1 MMSNEKKKNWA
12 QFDGKKVPLE
22 NRETYTTKVLENV
35 KTEDDLNNLIDL
47 QDIIE
52 TDARGE
58 IIDTLEDA
66 FNKQQDRL
74 VQKIKNHRKD
84 LSKQIYQY
92 IVKNPDVKA
101 KVIANHFN
109 VSRKFINHFL
119 YKKTEF
125 GLKDFVRKNYQD
137 RVEQGKKNWRRFPD
151 GMPLNILNALDKK
164 KESKS

>member
-1 MMSNEKKKNWA
+1 MMSNEKKKNWV

-74 VQKIKNHRKD
+74 VEKIKNHRKD

-119 YKKTEF
+119 YKKTEY
-125 GLKDFVRKNYQD
+125 GLKDFVQKNQFD
-137 RVEQGKKNWRRFPD
+137 QWR
-151 GMPLNILNALDKK
+151 I
-164 KESKS
+164 KEE

>member
-1 MMSNEKKKNWA
+1 MMSNEKKKNWV

-35 KTEDDLNNLIDL
+35 KTEDDLNKLIAL

-74 VQKIKNHRKD
+74 VEKIKNHRKD

-119 YKKTEF
+119 YKKTEY
-125 GLKDFVRKNYQD
+125 GLKDFVQKNQFD
-137 RVEQGKKNWRRFPD
+137 QWRIKD
-151 GMPLNILNALDKK
+151 
-164 KESKS
+164 E

>member
-1 MMSNEKKKNWA
+1 MMSNEKKKNWV

-52 TDARGE
+52 TDARGD

-74 VQKIKNHRKD
+74 VEKIKNHRKD

-119 YKKTEF
+119 YKKTEY
-125 GLKDFVRKNYQD
+125 GLKDFVQKNQFD
-137 RVEQGKKNWRRFPD
+137 QWRIKD
-151 GMPLNILNALDKK
+151 
-164 KESKS
+164 E

>member
-1 MMSNEKKKNWA
+1 MSNEKKKNWV

-22 NRETYTTKVLENV
+22 NREAYTTKVLENV

-74 VQKIKNHRKD
+74 VEKIKNHRKD

-119 YKKTEF
+119 YKKTEY
-125 GLKDFVRKNYQD
+125 GLKDFVQKNQFD
-137 RVEQGKKNWRRFPD
+137 QWR
-151 GMPLNILNALDKK
+151 IKH
-164 KESKS
+164 E

>member
-1 MMSNEKKKNWA
+1 MSNEKKKNWV

-35 KTEDDLNNLIDL
+35 KTEEDLNNLIDL

-74 VQKIKNHRKD
+74 VEKIKNHRKD

-119 YKKTEF
+119 YKKTEY
-125 GLKDFVRKNYQD
+125 GLKDFVQKNQFD
-137 RVEQGKKNWRRFPD
+137 QWRIKD
-151 GMPLNILNALDKK
+151 
-164 KESKS
+164 E

>member
-1 MMSNEKKKNWA
+1 MSNEKKKNWV

-74 VQKIKNHRKD
+74 VEKIKNHRKD

-119 YKKTEF
+119 YKKTEY
-125 GLKDFVRKNYQD
+125 GLKDFVQKNQFD
-137 RVEQGKKNWRRFPD
+137 QWRIKD
-151 GMPLNILNALDKK
+151 
-164 KESKS
+164 E

>member
-1 MMSNEKKKNWA
+1 MSNEKKKNWV

-58 IIDTLEDA
+58 MIDTLEDA

-74 VQKIKNHRKD
+74 VEKIKNHRKD

-119 YKKTEF
+119 YKKTEY
-125 GLKDFVRKNYQD
+125 GLKDFVQKNQFD
-137 RVEQGKKNWRRFPD
+137 QWRIKD
-151 GMPLNILNALDKK
+151 
-164 KESKS
+164 E

>member
-1 MMSNEKKKNWA
+1 MSNEKKKNWV

-74 VQKIKNHRKD
+74 VEKIKNHRKD

-92 IVKNPDVKA
+92 IVKNPDVKS

-119 YKKTEF
+119 YKKTEY
-125 GLKDFVRKNYQD
+125 GLKDFVQKNQFD
-137 RVEQGKKNWRRFPD
+137 QWRIKD
-151 GMPLNILNALDKK
+151 
-164 KESKS
+164 E

>member
-1 MMSNEKKKNWA
+1 MMSNEKKKNWV

-35 KTEDDLNNLIDL
+35 KTEEDLNNLIDL

-74 VQKIKNHRKD
+74 VEKIKNHRKD

-119 YKKTEF
+119 YKKTEY
-125 GLKDFVRKNYQD
+125 GLKDFVQKNQFD
-137 RVEQGKKNWRRFPD
+137 QWRIKD
-151 GMPLNILNALDKK
+151 
-164 KESKS
+164 E

>member
-1 MMSNEKKKNWA
+1 MMSNEKKKNWV

-74 VQKIKNHRKD
+74 VEKIKNHRKD

-119 YKKTEF
+119 YKKTEY
-125 GLKDFVRKNYQD
+125 GLKDFVQKNQFD
-137 RVEQGKKNWRRFPD
+137 QWRIKN
-151 GMPLNILNALDKK
+151 
-164 KESKS
+164 E

>member
-1 MMSNEKKKNWA
+1 MSNEKKKNWV

-74 VQKIKNHRKD
+74 VEKIKNHRKD

-119 YKKTEF
+119 YKKTEY
-125 GLKDFVRKNYQD
+125 GLKDFVQKNQFD
-137 RVEQGKKNWRRFPD
+137 QWRIKN
-151 GMPLNILNALDKK
+151 
-164 KESKS
+164 E

>member
-1 MMSNEKKKNWA
+1 MSNEKKKNWV

-52 TDARGE
+52 RDARGE
-58 IIDTLEDA
+58 MIDTLEDA

-74 VQKIKNHRKD
+74 VEKIKNHRKD

-119 YKKTEF
+119 YKKTEY
-125 GLKDFVRKNYQD
+125 GLKDFVQKNQFD
-137 RVEQGKKNWRRFPD
+137 QWRIKD
-151 GMPLNILNALDKK
+151 
-164 KESKS
+164 E

>member
-1 MMSNEKKKNWA
+1 MMSNEKKKNWV
-12 QFDGKKVPLE
+12 QFDGKKLPLE

-74 VQKIKNHRKD
+74 VEKIKNHRKD

-119 YKKTEF
+119 YKKTEY
-125 GLKDFVRKNYQD
+125 GLKDFVQKNQFD
-137 RVEQGKKNWRRFPD
+137 QWRIKD
-151 GMPLNILNALDKK
+151 
-164 KESKS
+164 E

>member
-1 MMSNEKKKNWA
+1 MMSNEKKKNWV

-58 IIDTLEDA
+58 MIDTLEDA

-74 VQKIKNHRKD
+74 VEKIKNHRKD

-119 YKKTEF
+119 YKKTEY
-125 GLKDFVRKNYQD
+125 GLKDFVQKNQFD
-137 RVEQGKKNWRRFPD
+137 QWRIKD
-151 GMPLNILNALDKK
+151 
-164 KESKS
+164 E

>member
-1 MMSNEKKKNWA
+1 MMSNEKKKNWV

-52 TDARGE
+52 TDARVE
-58 IIDTLEDA
+58 IIYTLEDA

-74 VQKIKNHRKD
+74 VEKIKNHRKD

-119 YKKTEF
+119 YKKTEY
-125 GLKDFVRKNYQD
+125 GLKDFVQKNQFD
-137 RVEQGKKNWRRFPD
+137 QWRIKD
-151 GMPLNILNALDKK
+151 
-164 KESKS
+164 E

>member
-1 MMSNEKKKNWA
+1 MMSNEKKKNWV

-74 VQKIKNHRKD
+74 VEKIKNHRKD

-109 VSRKFINHFL
+109 VSTKFLL
-119 YKKTEF
+119 Y
-125 GLKDFVRKNYQD
+125 R
-137 RVEQGKKNWRRFPD
+137 
-151 GMPLNILNALDKK
+151 
-164 KESKS
+164 

>member
-1 MMSNEKKKNWA
+1 MSNEKKKNWV
-12 QFDGKKVPLE
+12 QFDGRKVPLE
-22 NRETYTTKVLENV
+22 NRETYTIKVLENV

-74 VQKIKNHRKD
+74 VEKIKNHRKD

-119 YKKTEF
+119 YKKTEY
-125 GLKDFVRKNYQD
+125 GLKDFVQKNQFD
-137 RVEQGKKNWRRFPD
+137 QWRIKD
-151 GMPLNILNALDKK
+151 
-164 KESKS
+164 E

>member
-1 MMSNEKKKNWA
+1 MSNEKKKNWV

-74 VQKIKNHRKD
+74 VEKIKNHRKD

-119 YKKTEF
+119 YKKTEY
-125 GLKDFVRKNYQD
+125 GLKDFVQKNQFD
-137 RVEQGKKNWRRFPD
+137 QWR
-151 GMPLNILNALDKK
+151 IKH
-164 KESKS
+164 E

>member
-1 MMSNEKKKNWA
+1 MMSNEKKKNWV

-22 NRETYTTKVLENV
+22 NRET
-35 KTEDDLNNLIDL
+35 
-47 QDIIE
+47 
-52 TDARGE
+52 
-58 IIDTLEDA
+58 LEDA

-74 VQKIKNHRKD
+74 VEKIKNHRKD

-119 YKKTEF
+119 YKKTEY
-125 GLKDFVRKNYQD
+125 GLKDFVQKNQFD
-137 RVEQGKKNWRRFPD
+137 QWRIKD
-151 GMPLNILNALDKK
+151 
-164 KESKS
+164 E

>member
-1 MMSNEKKKNWA
+1 MSNEKKKNWV
-12 QFDGKKVPLE
+12 QFDGKKVPPE
-22 NRETYTTKVLENV
+22 NRETHTTKVLENV

-74 VQKIKNHRKD
+74 VEKIKNHRKD

-119 YKKTEF
+119 YKKTEY
-125 GLKDFVRKNYQD
+125 GLKDFVQKNQFD
-137 RVEQGKKNWRRFPD
+137 QWRIKD
-151 GMPLNILNALDKK
+151 
-164 KESKS
+164 E

>member
-1 MMSNEKKKNWA
+1 MMSNEKKKNWV

-74 VQKIKNHRKD
+74 VEKIKNHRKD

-119 YKKTEF
+119 YKKTEY
-125 GLKDFVRKNYQD
+125 GLKDFVQKNQFD
-137 RVEQGKKNWRRFPD
+137 QWR
-151 GMPLNILNALDKK
+151 IKH
-164 KESKS
+164 E

>member
-1 MMSNEKKKNWA
+1 MSNEKKKNWV

-58 IIDTLEDA
+58 IIGTLEDA

-74 VQKIKNHRKD
+74 VEKIKNHRKD

-119 YKKTEF
+119 YKKTEY
-125 GLKDFVRKNYQD
+125 GLKDFVQKNQFD
-137 RVEQGKKNWRRFPD
+137 QWRIKD
-151 GMPLNILNALDKK
+151 
-164 KESKS
+164 E

>member
-1 MMSNEKKKNWA
+1 MSNEKKKNWVP
-12 QFDGKKVPLE
+12 FDGKKVPLE

-74 VQKIKNHRKD
+74 VEKIKNHRKD

-119 YKKTEF
+119 YKKTEY
-125 GLKDFVRKNYQD
+125 GLKDFVQKNQFD
-137 RVEQGKKNWRRFPD
+137 QWRIKD
-151 GMPLNILNALDKK
+151 
-164 KESKS
+164 E

>member
-1 MMSNEKKKNWA
+1 MMSNEKKKNWV

-74 VQKIKNHRKD
+74 VEKIKNHRKD

-119 YKKTEF
+119 YKKTEY
-125 GLKDFVRKNYQD
+125 GLKDFVQKNQFD
-137 RVEQGKKNWRRFPD
+137 QWRIKD
-151 GMPLNILNALDKK
+151 
-164 KESKS
+164 E